1 MKKLIFLCLISIS
14 THGQIPVKY
23 AIDLTNITND
33 QLEVTVTNPQFIEN
47 KVVFYLPKIVPGTY
61 DNYDFG
67 RYISDFKAYDN
78 AGNELKYDRID
89 VNGYAIKNAIS
100 LAKITYKVD
109 DTWDSDEIEGK
120 YIFEPAGTSFQK
132 DTLFALNTHGIFG
145 YFKGFDFN
153 PVEVSVRYG
162 DNLIGATSMENLSKT
177 HGLDIYRESDY
188 HRLADS
194 PMMYSIPDTSEFYI
208 GETKILVSNFSPN
221 NMMTAKQIAQELKP
235 LLEVQKNYLGGVLPV
250 KKYAYLIILS
260 DHLKKGSYG
269 ALEHSQS
276 SFYYLPE
283 ATIEDLGQDIKDISA
298 HEFFHVVT
306 PLNIHSEEIGNF
318 DFNKPNMSQHLWMYE
333 GLTEYAAH
341 HAQLVE
347 SKNYD
352 LFMDQIWEKNNSMLV
367 QYNDKLPFT
376 KMSKG
381 VLDKYED
388 EYGNVYQKG
397 ALIGL
402 GLDLTFRKLSGGTYG
417 TQKMMQDLAKKYGV
431 NRSFRDNKLFKEIE
445 KLSGYKEIQHYFRT
459 YVKGNTPLP
468 LEEWLN
474 WIGFRV
480 ERSQEKIKMFNLGF
494 DFRGISVN
502 AETSRIVI
510 GSQNAINYIGDK
522 LGLMAKDELVSI
534 NGFSAD
540 LSKISENIGILRSNL
555 KEGDELKIEVARL
568 NSQGLYETIE
578 LKGIFEFLEETSP
591 PRIIEIENPNPAQL
605 SLRNSWISGI

>member
-1 MKKLIFLCLISIS
+1 MKKFFFFCLISITTLAQS
-14 THGQIPVKY
+14 PVKY
-23 AIDLTNITND
+23 AIDLTKLTND

-67 RYISDFKAYDN
+67 RYITDFKAFDN

-177 HGLDIYRESDY
+177 PGLDIYRESDY

-221 NMMTAKQIAQELKP
+221 NMMTAKQIAQEIKP

-250 KKYAYLIILS
+250 NKYAYLIILS
-260 DHLKKGSYG
+260 DHLKTGSYG

-298 HEFFHVVT
+298 HEFFHVVK

-318 DFNKPNMSQHLWMYE
+318 DFNKPKMSQHLWMYE

-445 KLSGYKEIQHYFRT
+445 KLSGYKEIQDYFRN

-468 LEEWLN
+468 VEEWLN

-522 LGLMAKDELVSI
+522 LGLMAKDELISI

-555 KEGDELKIEVARL
+555 KEGDELKMEVARL

-578 LKGIFEFLEETSP
+578 LKGNFEFLEETAP
-591 PRIIEIENPNPAQL
+591 PRILEIENPTPAQL
-605 SLRNSWISGI
+605 SLRNSWVAGI